1 MAETRAKIAE
11 LDPVWG
17 RITLEAEDVV
27 SSEPLLGGLVHYSI
41 LHHPTIERALA
52 YRISLK
58 LANGDQEF
66 VDGDP
71 GDAGAGE
78 PQLTNHLDGG
88 VHDAGARGL
97 GLLRAVELGAGRRGF
112 AHGER

>member
-58 LANGDQEF
+58 LANGEMSEQILREICDWALAA
-66 VDGDP
+66 DP
-71 GDAGAGE
+71 NISLAS
-78 PQLTNHLDGG
+78 
-88 VHDAGARGL
+88 
-97 GLLRAVELGAGRRGF
+97 RADIVAAHNGRR
-112 AHGER
+112 R